1 MTTFRTLLDAAA
13 RRASDVATNL
23 RRLSPARRRLLLGS
37 AMLAAA
43 IALPGAPALALTQHW
58 DNARWQGAW
67 GTAPAGPPA
76 DASLQTFTNQTVR
89 LVVRLNAGGNRVR
102 IRLSNEMGTAPLTV
116 GAAAIGLRASGSDLA
131 PGTTRALT
139 FGGRAGVTLAPGAP
153 ALSDPVD
160 LNLAPLADV
169 AVSLYLPGPTP
180 ATTLHGTALQTGYV
194 STAGDYSNAATLQV
208 ERTITQW
215 PFLTALEVDAGGA
228 AIVALGDSITDG
240 TRSTVDAN
248 GRWTDVLARR
258 LQTTRDGRGASPPR
272 PSVINRGISGN
283 RLLGTNG
290 ANLLAGR
297 SALERFDR
305 DVLATSGVRH
315 LVVLIGINDIGN
327 SSAANP
333 VTAHDLIAGYRQL
346 IARARAARIAV
357 IGVTLLPF
365 EGAAYYSVEKE
376 ALRQAVNAWIRSGD
390 EFDAVIDFDRA
401 TRDPARPSRLLP
413 AYDSGDH
420 LHPGELG
427 YQAMGNAVPLELFRT
442 PPGVAA
448 PPR

>member
-1 MTTFRTLLDAAA
+1 MTTLSTLLDVAA
-13 RRASDVATNL
+13 RLASDFTTTL

-43 IALPGAPALALTQHW
+43 IALPGAPAVAQHW

-67 GTAPAGPPA
+67 GTAPAGPPP
-76 DASLQTFTNQTVR
+76 DAGLQTFTNQTVR
-89 LVVRLNAGGNRVR
+89 LIVRPSMGGNRVR

-139 FGGRAGVTLAPGAP
+139 FGGRAGVTLAPGTP

-169 AVSLYLPGPTP
+169 AVSLYLPGLMP

-194 STAGDYSNAATLQV
+194 STAGDYSNATALQV

-215 PFLTALEVDAGGA
+215 PFLTALDVDAGGA

-248 GRWTDVLARR
+248 SRWTDVLARR
-258 LQTTRDGRGASPPR
+258 LQTTREARAASPPR
-272 PSVINRGISGN
+272 PSVVNRGISGN
-283 RLLGTNG
+283 RLLGANS

-305 DVLATSGVRH
+305 DVLATSGARH

-327 SSAANP
+327 SSASNP
-333 VTAHDLIAGYRQL
+333 VTAEDLIAGYRQL
-346 IARARAARIAV
+346 IARARAARIAI
-357 IGVTLLPF
+357 IGATLLPF

-420 LHPGELG
+420 LHPGDLG

-442 PPGVAA
+442 AAGVTA